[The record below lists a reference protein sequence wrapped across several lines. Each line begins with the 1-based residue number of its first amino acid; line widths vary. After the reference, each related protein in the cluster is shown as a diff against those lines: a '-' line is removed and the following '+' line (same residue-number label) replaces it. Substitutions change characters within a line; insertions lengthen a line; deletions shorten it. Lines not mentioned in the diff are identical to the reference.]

1 MYNYCMVLKI
11 VYLVATFVS
20 LFELILFYE
29 TSARNLNKNFLLL
42 YVTTLISNFGY
53 SLLVFTTTL
62 EAALIGN
69 VFSYFGSICAIFFMF
84 YVIVEMCGKKIPLPL
99 GFALFGY
106 SIAVTVLV
114 ATTNINHFFYKEVAL
129 GSLNGITII
138 RSKNGPGMYL
148 YLAYLALI
156 NFSAIVIILV
166 TLLQRRKASKRVLL
180 PLLVMIISGTLAYVI
195 PLSMGHKLNLMP
207 FMYITFQT
215 YFLFF
220 AIKANTY
227 DLVGNLMNVYKQRG
241 GYGYIAFDHKK
252 HLLGYDDFA
261 KSVFPEL
268 EKIRLDSMIP
278 DNYANITKKL
288 RYDDEGWNWNENCH
302 KDFKIINDEKA
313 IICTI
318 HPMTARMR
326 RTGFLFELRDDTEQ
340 QNYIKSIS
348 DFNKELSRMVREK
361 TTQVT
366 NMQESIIRGMAIM
379 VESRDNST
387 GGHVARTSDSIR
399 IFVQELLKHKDEIP
413 ELTQEFCDL
422 LVKAAPMHDLGKI
435 AVDDSIL
442 RKPGRYEP
450 EEYEKMKIHAEKG
463 AVIVQEVLRESTD
476 KDFERIAENVAHYHH
491 ERWNGEGYPDHLKGE
506 EIPLEARIMA
516 LSDVFDALVSQRCY
530 KNAMDFDEAF
540 ELIQQDLGKHFDPI
554 IGKLFILCRPQIEK
568 YYNSVNRDVQ

>member
-1 MYNYCMVLKI
+1 MVMKI
-11 VYLVATFVS
+11 IYLVATFIS
-20 LFELILFYE
+20 LFELIIFYE
-29 TSARNLNKNFLLL
+29 TSPLNLNKNFLLL

-69 VFSYFGSICAIFFMF
+69 VFSYFGSICTIFFMF
-84 YVIVEMCGKKIPLPL
+84 YVIIEMCGKKMPLPL
-99 GFALFGY
+99 GFLLFGY
-106 SIAVTVLV
+106 SIAVTVMV
-114 ATTNINHFFYKEVAL
+114 ATTEMNHFFYKEVAL
-129 GSLNGITII
+129 SKLYGLTII
-138 RSKNGPGMYL
+138 KTKNGPGMFL
-148 YLAYLALI
+148 YLAYLAII
-156 NFSAIVIILV
+156 NISAIIIILV
-166 TLLQRRKASKRVLL
+166 TLLQRKKASKRVLFS
-180 PLLVMIISGTLAYVI
+180 LLGMIVFGTLAYVI
-195 PLSMGHKLNLMP
+195 PVSFGVKFNLMP
-207 FMYITFQT
+207 FTYIILQT
-215 YFLFF
+215 YFLRF
-220 AIKANTY
+220 AFKANSY
-227 DLVGNLMNVYKQRG
+227 DLVANLMNVYKQRG

-252 HLLGYDDFA
+252 RLLGYDDFA
-261 KSVFPEL
+261 TEVFPQLKE
-268 EKIRLDSMIP
+268 IRLDSMIP
-278 DNYANITKKL
+278 DICTSMIEKL
-288 RYDDEGWNWNENCH
+288 HYNDENWNWNENCN
-302 KDFKIINDEKA
+302 KDFKILNQDKA
-313 IICTI
+313 FICTI
-318 HPMTARMR
+318 HPMTSRMK
-326 RTGFLFELRDDTEQ
+326 RTGFLLELRDDTEQ

-361 TTQVT
+361 TSQVT
-366 NMQESIIRGMAIM
+366 SMQESIIRGMAIM

-399 IFVQELLKHKDEIP
+399 IFAQELLKHKNEIP
-413 ELTQEFCDL
+413 EITQEFCDL
-422 LVKAAPMHDLGKI
+422 LIKAAPMHDLGKI

-516 LSDVFDALVSQRCY
+516 LADVFDALVSQRCY

-568 YYNSVNRDVQ
+568 YYNSVNK

>member
-1 MYNYCMVLKI
+1 MKI
-11 VYLVATFVS
+11 IYLVATFIS
-20 LFELILFYE
+20 LFELIIFYE
-29 TSARNLNKNFLLL
+29 TSPLNLNKNFLLL

-69 VFSYFGSICAIFFMF
+69 VFSYFGSICTIFFMF

-99 GFALFGY
+99 GFLLFGY
-106 SIAVTVLV
+106 SIAVTVMV
-114 ATTNINHFFYKEVAL
+114 ATTKMNHFFYKEVVL
-129 GSLNGITII
+129 SKLYGLTII
-138 RSKNGPGMYL
+138 KTKNGPGMFL
-148 YLAYLALI
+148 YLAYLAII
-156 NFSAIVIILV
+156 NISAIIIILV
-166 TLLQRRKASKRVLL
+166 TILQKKKASKRVLFS
-180 PLLVMIISGTLAYVI
+180 LLGMIVFGTLAYVI
-195 PLSMGHKLNLMP
+195 PVSLGVKFNLMP
-207 FMYITFQT
+207 FTYIILQT
-215 YFLFF
+215 YFLRF
-220 AIKANTY
+220 AFKANTY
-227 DLVGNLMNVYKQRG
+227 DLVANLMNVYKQRG

-252 HLLGYDDFA
+252 RLLGYDDFA
-261 KSVFPEL
+261 TEVFPQLKE
-268 EKIRLDSMIP
+268 IRIDSMIP
-278 DNYANITKKL
+278 EICTSMIEKIHYN
-288 RYDDEGWNWNENCH
+288 DESWNWNENCN
-302 KDFKIINDEKA
+302 KDFKILNQDKA
-313 IICTI
+313 FICTI
-318 HPMTARMR
+318 HPMSARMK
-326 RTGFLFELRDDTEQ
+326 RTGFLLELRDDTEQ

-366 NMQESIIRGMAIM
+366 SMQESIIRGMAIM

-399 IFVQELLKHKDEIP
+399 IFAQELLKHKNEIP
-413 ELTQEFCDL
+413 EITQEFCDL
-422 LVKAAPMHDLGKI
+422 LIKAAPMHDLGKI

-516 LSDVFDALVSQRCY
+516 LADVFDALVSQRCY

-540 ELIQQDLGKHFDPI
+540 ELIQKDLGKHFDPI

-568 YYNSVNRDVQ
+568 YYNSVNK

>member
-1 MYNYCMVLKI
+1 MKI
-11 VYLVATFVS
+11 IYLVATFIS
-20 LFELILFYE
+20 LFELIIFYE
-29 TSARNLNKNFLLL
+29 TSPLNLNKNFLLL

-69 VFSYFGSICAIFFMF
+69 VFSYFGSICTIFFMF
-84 YVIVEMCGKKIPLPL
+84 YVIIEMCGKKMPLPL
-99 GFALFGY
+99 GFLLFGY
-106 SIAVTVLV
+106 SIAVTVMV
-114 ATTNINHFFYKEVAL
+114 ATTEMNHFFYKEVAL
-129 GSLNGITII
+129 SKLYGLTII
-138 RSKNGPGMYL
+138 KTKNGPGMFL
-148 YLAYLALI
+148 YLAYLAII
-156 NFSAIVIILV
+156 NISAIIIILV
-166 TLLQRRKASKRVLL
+166 TLLQRKKASKRVLFS
-180 PLLVMIISGTLAYVI
+180 LLGMIVFGTLAYVI
-195 PLSMGHKLNLMP
+195 PVSFGVKFNLMP
-207 FMYITFQT
+207 FTYIILQT
-215 YFLFF
+215 YFLRF
-220 AIKANTY
+220 AFKANSY
-227 DLVGNLMNVYKQRG
+227 DLVANLMNVYKQRG

-252 HLLGYDDFA
+252 RLLGYDDFA
-261 KSVFPEL
+261 TEVFPQLKE
-268 EKIRLDSMIP
+268 IRLDSMIP
-278 DNYANITKKL
+278 DICTSMIEKL
-288 RYDDEGWNWNENCH
+288 HYNDESWNWNENCN
-302 KDFKIINDEKA
+302 KDFKILNQEKA
-313 IICTI
+313 FICTI
-318 HPMTARMR
+318 HPMTARMK
-326 RTGFLFELRDDTEQ
+326 RTGFLLELRDDTEQ

-361 TTQVT
+361 TSQVT
-366 NMQESIIRGMAIM
+366 SMQESIIRGMAIM

-399 IFVQELLKHKDEIP
+399 IFAQELLKHKNEIP
-413 ELTQEFCDL
+413 EITQEFCDL
-422 LVKAAPMHDLGKI
+422 LIKAAPMHDLGKI

-516 LSDVFDALVSQRCY
+516 LADVFDALVSQRCY
-530 KNAMDFDEAF
+530 KSAMGFDEAF

-568 YYNSVNRDVQ
+568 YYNSVNK

>member
-1 MYNYCMVLKI
+1 MKI
-11 VYLVATFVS
+11 IYLVATFIS
-20 LFELILFYE
+20 LFELIIFYE
-29 TSARNLNKNFLLL
+29 TSPLNLNKNFLLL

-69 VFSYFGSICAIFFMF
+69 VFSYFGSICTIFFMF
-84 YVIVEMCGKKIPLPL
+84 YVIIEMCGKKMPLPL
-99 GFALFGY
+99 GFLLFGY
-106 SIAVTVLV
+106 SIAVTVMV
-114 ATTNINHFFYKEVAL
+114 ATTEMNHFFYKEVAL
-129 GSLNGITII
+129 SKLYGLTII
-138 RSKNGPGMYL
+138 KTKNGPGMFL
-148 YLAYLALI
+148 YLAYLAII
-156 NFSAIVIILV
+156 NISAIIIILV
-166 TLLQRRKASKRVLL
+166 TLLQRKKASKRVLFS
-180 PLLVMIISGTLAYVI
+180 LLGMIVFGTLAYVI
-195 PLSMGHKLNLMP
+195 PVSLGVKFNLMP
-207 FMYITFQT
+207 FTYIILQT
-215 YFLFF
+215 YFLRF
-220 AIKANTY
+220 AFKANSY
-227 DLVGNLMNVYKQRG
+227 DLVANLMNVYKQRG

-252 HLLGYDDFA
+252 RLLGYDDFA
-261 KSVFPEL
+261 TEVFPQLKE
-268 EKIRLDSMIP
+268 IRLDSMIP
-278 DNYANITKKL
+278 DICTSMIEKL
-288 RYDDEGWNWNENCH
+288 HYNDESWNWNENCN
-302 KDFKIINDEKA
+302 KDFKILNQDKA
-313 IICTI
+313 FICTI
-318 HPMTARMR
+318 HPMTSRMK
-326 RTGFLFELRDDTEQ
+326 RTGFLLELRDDTEQ

-366 NMQESIIRGMAIM
+366 SMQESIIRGMAIM

-399 IFVQELLKHKDEIP
+399 IFAQELLKHKNEIP
-413 ELTQEFCDL
+413 EITQEFCDL
-422 LVKAAPMHDLGKI
+422 LIKAAPMHDLGKI

-516 LSDVFDALVSQRCY
+516 LADVFDALVSQRCY
-530 KNAMDFDEAF
+530 KSAMGFDEAF

-568 YYNSVNRDVQ
+568 YYNSVNK

>member
-1 MYNYCMVLKI
+1 MKI
-11 VYLVATFVS
+11 IYLVATFIS
-20 LFELILFYE
+20 LFELIIFYE
-29 TSARNLNKNFLLL
+29 TSPLNLNKNFLLL

-69 VFSYFGSICAIFFMF
+69 VFSYFGSICTIFFMF

-99 GFALFGY
+99 GFLLFGY
-106 SIAVTVLV
+106 SIAVTVMV
-114 ATTNINHFFYKEVAL
+114 ATTKMNHFFYKEVVL
-129 GSLNGITII
+129 SKLYGLTII
-138 RSKNGPGMYL
+138 KTKNGPGMFL
-148 YLAYLALI
+148 YLSYLAII
-156 NFSAIVIILV
+156 NISAIIIILV
-166 TLLQRRKASKRVLL
+166 TILQKKKASKRVLFS
-180 PLLVMIISGTLAYVI
+180 LLGMIVFGTLAYVI
-195 PLSMGHKLNLMP
+195 PVSLGVKFNLMP
-207 FMYITFQT
+207 FTYIILQT
-215 YFLFF
+215 YFLRF
-220 AIKANTY
+220 AFKANSY
-227 DLVGNLMNVYKQRG
+227 DLIANLMNVYKQRG

-252 HLLGYDDFA
+252 RLLGYDDFA
-261 KSVFPEL
+261 TEVFPQLKE
-268 EKIRLDSMIP
+268 IRLDSMIP
-278 DNYANITKKL
+278 EICTSMIEKIHYN
-288 RYDDEGWNWNENCH
+288 DENWNWNENCN
-302 KDFKIINDEKA
+302 KDFKILNQDKA
-313 IICTI
+313 FICTI
-318 HPMTARMR
+318 HPMTSRMK
-326 RTGFLFELRDDTEQ
+326 RTGFLLELRDDTEQ

-366 NMQESIIRGMAIM
+366 SMQESIIRGMAIM

-399 IFVQELLKHKDEIP
+399 IFAQELLKHKNEIP
-413 ELTQEFCDL
+413 EITQEFCDL
-422 LVKAAPMHDLGKI
+422 LIKAAPMHDLGKI

-476 KDFERIAENVAHYHH
+476 KEFERIAENVAHYHH

-516 LSDVFDALVSQRCY
+516 LADVFDALVSQRCY

-568 YYNSVNRDVQ
+568 YYNSVNK

>member
-1 MYNYCMVLKI
+1 MKI
-11 VYLVATFVS
+11 IYLVATFIS
-20 LFELILFYE
+20 LFELIIFYE
-29 TSARNLNKNFLLL
+29 TSPLNLNKNFLLL

-69 VFSYFGSICAIFFMF
+69 VFSYFGSICTIFFMF
-84 YVIVEMCGKKIPLPL
+84 YVIIEMCGKKMPLPL
-99 GFALFGY
+99 GFLLFGY
-106 SIAVTVLV
+106 SIAVTVMV
-114 ATTNINHFFYKEVAL
+114 ATTEMNHFFYKEVAL
-129 GSLNGITII
+129 SKLYGLTII
-138 RSKNGPGMYL
+138 KTKNGPGMFL
-148 YLAYLALI
+148 YLAYLAII
-156 NFSAIVIILV
+156 NISAIIIILV
-166 TLLQRRKASKRVLL
+166 TILQKKKASKRVLFS
-180 PLLVMIISGTLAYVI
+180 LLGMIVFGTLAYVI
-195 PLSMGHKLNLMP
+195 PVSLGVKFNLMP
-207 FMYITFQT
+207 FTYIILQT
-215 YFLFF
+215 YFLRF
-220 AIKANTY
+220 AFKANSY
-227 DLVGNLMNVYKQRG
+227 DLVANLMNVYKQRG

-252 HLLGYDDFA
+252 RLLGYDDFA
-261 KSVFPEL
+261 TEVFPQLKE
-268 EKIRLDSMIP
+268 IRLDSMIP
-278 DNYANITKKL
+278 DICTSMIEKL
-288 RYDDEGWNWNENCH
+288 HYNDESWNWNENCN
-302 KDFKIINDEKA
+302 KDFKILNQEKA
-313 IICTI
+313 FICTI
-318 HPMTARMR
+318 HPMTARMK
-326 RTGFLFELRDDTEQ
+326 RTGFLLELRDDTEQ

-361 TTQVT
+361 TSQVT
-366 NMQESIIRGMAIM
+366 SMQESIIRGMAIM

-399 IFVQELLKHKDEIP
+399 IFAQELLKHKNEIP
-413 ELTQEFCDL
+413 EITQEFCDL
-422 LVKAAPMHDLGKI
+422 LIKAAPMHDLGKI

-516 LSDVFDALVSQRCY
+516 LADVFDALVSQRCY
-530 KNAMDFDEAF
+530 KSAMGFDEAF

-568 YYNSVNRDVQ
+568 YYNSVNK

>member
-1 MYNYCMVLKI
+1 MYNKNMVLKI
-11 VYLVATFVS
+11 VYLVATFIS

-53 SLLVFTTTL
+53 SLLVFSTTL
-62 EAALIGN
+62 EAALVGN

-84 YVIVEMCGKKIPLPL
+84 YVIIEMCGKKMPMSL
-99 GFALFGY
+99 GFVLFGY
-106 SIAVTVLV
+106 SIAVTVMV
-114 ATTNINHFFYKEVAL
+114 ATTNVNHFFYKEVKLA
-129 GSLNGITII
+129 SLNGLTII
-138 RSKNGPGMYL
+138 LSKNGPGMFL
-148 YLAYLALI
+148 YLVYLALI
-156 NFSAIVIILV
+156 NLSAITIILV
-166 TLLQRRKASKRVLL
+166 TLLQKKKASKRVLL
-180 PLLVMIISGTLAYVI
+180 PLLIMIVSGTMAYVI
-195 PLSMGHKLNLMP
+195 PLLLGHKLNLMP

-220 AIKANTY
+220 AFKANTY

-252 HLLGYDDFA
+252 RLLGYDDFA
-261 KSVFPEL
+261 AEVFPQLKE
-268 EKIRLDSMIP
+268 IRLDSMIP
-278 DNYANITKKL
+278 DICTSMIEKL
-288 RYDDEGWNWNENCH
+288 HYNDENWSWNDNSN
-302 KDFKIINDEKA
+302 KDFKILNQDKA

-318 HPMTARMR
+318 HPMTARMK
-326 RTGFLFELRDDTEQ
+326 RTGFLLELRDDTEQ

-348 DFNKELSRMVREK
+348 DFNKELSRLVREK

-366 NMQESIIRGMAIM
+366 SMQDSIIRGMAIM

-387 GGHVARTSDSIR
+387 GGHVARTSDCIR
-399 IFVQELLKHKDEIP
+399 IFAQELLKHKNEIP
-413 ELTQEFCDL
+413 EITQEFCDL
-422 LVKAAPMHDLGKI
+422 LIKAAPMHDLGKI

-442 RKPGRYEP
+442 RKPDKYEP

-463 AVIVQEVLRESTD
+463 AVIVQEVLRETTD
-476 KDFERIAENVAHYHH
+476 KDFERIAVNVAHYHH
-491 ERWNGEGYPDHLKGE
+491 ERWNGEGYPEQLKGV

-516 LSDVFDALVSQRCY
+516 LADVFDALVSKRCY
-530 KNAMDFDEAF
+530 KNAMSFDEAF

-568 YYNSVNRDVQ
+568 YYNSVNK

>member
-1 MYNYCMVLKI
+1 MKI
-11 VYLVATFVS
+11 IYLVATFIS
-20 LFELILFYE
+20 LFELIIFYE
-29 TSARNLNKNFLLL
+29 TSPLNLNKNFLLL

-69 VFSYFGSICAIFFMF
+69 VFSYFGSICTIFFMF
-84 YVIVEMCGKKIPLPL
+84 YVIIEMCGKKMPLPL
-99 GFALFGY
+99 GFLLFGY
-106 SIAVTVLV
+106 SIAVTVMV
-114 ATTNINHFFYKEVAL
+114 ATTEMNHFFYKEVAL
-129 GSLNGITII
+129 SKLYGLTII
-138 RSKNGPGMYL
+138 KTKNGPGMFL
-148 YLAYLALI
+148 YLAYLAII
-156 NFSAIVIILV
+156 NISAIIIILV
-166 TLLQRRKASKRVLL
+166 TLLQRKKASKRVLFS
-180 PLLVMIISGTLAYVI
+180 LLGMIVFGTLAYVI
-195 PLSMGHKLNLMP
+195 PVSFGVKFNLMP
-207 FMYITFQT
+207 FTYIILQT
-215 YFLFF
+215 YFLRF
-220 AIKANTY
+220 AFKANSY
-227 DLVGNLMNVYKQRG
+227 DLVANLMNVYKQRG

-252 HLLGYDDFA
+252 RLLGYDDFA
-261 KSVFPEL
+261 TEVFPQLKE
-268 EKIRLDSMIP
+268 IRLDSMIP
-278 DNYANITKKL
+278 DICTSMIEKL
-288 RYDDEGWNWNENCH
+288 HYNDENWNWNENCN
-302 KDFKIINDEKA
+302 KDFKILNQDKA
-313 IICTI
+313 FICTI
-318 HPMTARMR
+318 HPMTSRMK
-326 RTGFLFELRDDTEQ
+326 RTGFLLELRDDTEQ

-361 TTQVT
+361 TSQVT
-366 NMQESIIRGMAIM
+366 SMQESIIRGMAIM

-399 IFVQELLKHKDEIP
+399 IFAQELLKHKNEIP
-413 ELTQEFCDL
+413 EITQEFCDL
-422 LVKAAPMHDLGKI
+422 LIKAAPMHDLGKI

-516 LSDVFDALVSQRCY
+516 LADVFDALVSQRCY

-568 YYNSVNRDVQ
+568 YYNSVNK

>member
-1 MYNYCMVLKI
+1 MKI
-11 VYLVATFVS
+11 IYLVATFIS
-20 LFELILFYE
+20 LFELIIFYE
-29 TSARNLNKNFLLL
+29 TSPLNLNKNFLLL

-69 VFSYFGSICAIFFMF
+69 VFSYFGSICTIFFMF

-99 GFALFGY
+99 GFLLFGY
-106 SIAVTVLV
+106 SIAVTVMV
-114 ATTNINHFFYKEVAL
+114 ATTKMNHFFYKEVAL
-129 GSLNGITII
+129 SKLYGLTII
-138 RSKNGPGMYL
+138 KTKNGPGMFL
-148 YLAYLALI
+148 YLAYLAII
-156 NFSAIVIILV
+156 NISAIIIILV
-166 TLLQRRKASKRVLL
+166 TLLQKKKASKRVLFS
-180 PLLVMIISGTLAYVI
+180 LLGMIVFGTLAYVI
-195 PLSMGHKLNLMP
+195 PVSLGVKFNLMP
-207 FMYITFQT
+207 FTYIILQT
-215 YFLFF
+215 YFLRF
-220 AIKANTY
+220 AFKANSY
-227 DLVGNLMNVYKQRG
+227 DLVANLMNVYKQRG

-252 HLLGYDDFA
+252 RLLGYDDFA
-261 KSVFPEL
+261 TEVFPQLKE
-268 EKIRLDSMIP
+268 IRLDSMIP
-278 DNYANITKKL
+278 DICTSMIEKL
-288 RYDDEGWNWNENCH
+288 HYNDESWNWNENCN
-302 KDFKIINDEKA
+302 KDFKILNQEKA
-313 IICTI
+313 FICTI
-318 HPMTARMR
+318 HPMTARMK
-326 RTGFLFELRDDTEQ
+326 RTGFLLELRDDTEQ

-361 TTQVT
+361 TSQVT
-366 NMQESIIRGMAIM
+366 SMQESIIRGMAIM

-399 IFVQELLKHKDEIP
+399 IFAQELLKHKNEIP
-413 ELTQEFCDL
+413 EITQEFCDL
-422 LVKAAPMHDLGKI
+422 LIKAAPMHDLGKI

-476 KDFERIAENVAHYHH
+476 KEFERIAENVAHYHH

-516 LSDVFDALVSQRCY
+516 LADVFDALVSQRCY

-568 YYNSVNRDVQ
+568 YYNSVNK